1 MAQNAAYDLSL
12 FEKKKKE
19 QVIRLEPKKAPR
31 PKPQRRF
38 GAVRVMAVAVLVV
51 GVLSLALF
59 SRAQL
64 TELSAAITTAEEE
77 YNAAQSEAQR
87 LQLQMDAG
95 VTLKK
100 VEEVAAAKLG
110 LVKQGD
116 YQVNY
121 VTLTTG
127 NAVEVTEEDNSILG
141 QVVRFFTG
149 LFGGKES

>member
-1 MAQNAAYDLSL
+1 M
-12 FEKKKKE
+12 
-19 QVIRLEPKKAPR
+19 
-31 PKPQRRF
+31 
-38 GAVRVMAVAVLVV
+38 
-51 GVLSLALF
+51 
-59 SRAQL
+59 
-64 TELSAAITTAEEE
+64 
-77 YNAAQSEAQR
+77 
-87 LQLQMDAG
+87 
-95 VTLKK
+95 TLKK

>member
-1 MAQNAAYDLSL
+1 MAQNTAYDLSL

-19 QVIRLEPKKAPR
+19 QIVKLEPQKAPR
-31 PKPQRRF
+31 PKPQRRI
-38 GAVRVMAVAVLVV
+38 GALRVMALAVLIV

-64 TELSAAITTAEEE
+64 TELSTAIAAAEKEST
-77 YNAAQSEAQR
+77 AAQSEAQR

-100 VEEVAAAKLG
+100 VEEVATAKLG
-110 LVKQGD
+110 LVKQGE

-121 VTLTTG
+121 VTLTSG
-127 NAVEVTEEDNSILG
+127 NTVEVTEEDNSLVG